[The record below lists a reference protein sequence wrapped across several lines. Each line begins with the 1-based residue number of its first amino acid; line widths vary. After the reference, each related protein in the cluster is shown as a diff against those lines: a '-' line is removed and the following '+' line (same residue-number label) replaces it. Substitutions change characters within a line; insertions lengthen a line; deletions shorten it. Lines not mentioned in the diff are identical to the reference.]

1 MPAQQSLPTAPPRPG
16 TPHSAFPLRGVTCS
30 ASSLQTRSRAPR
42 DGRRPAVLTD
52 GDEGHEAP
60 HARARVGA
68 ASLFS
73 GCALWS
79 AGHCGYCGCRECVCV
94 QGFARVPD
102 FASSVFAAGM
112 ELLGHEVPSAQPP
125 RCFPHL
131 CTRRSPHLHQL
142 SLFSFFF
149 NKIMAGP
156 TGVKWYLVVV
166 SICISPTAVGFL

>member
-1 MPAQQSLPTAPPRPG
+1 MRGPAWAPRP
-16 TPHSAFPLRGVTCS
+16 F
-30 ASSLQTRSRAPR
+30 SRA
-42 DGRRPAVLTD
+42 
-52 GDEGHEAP
+52 
-60 HARARVGA
+60 ARSGLPVIADTVGVV
-68 ASLFS
+68 S
-73 GCALWS
+73 
-79 AGHCGYCGCRECVCV
+79 VCV

-156 TGVKWYLVVV
+156 TGSGILWWFRFAFPQQL
-166 SICISPTAVGFL
+166 